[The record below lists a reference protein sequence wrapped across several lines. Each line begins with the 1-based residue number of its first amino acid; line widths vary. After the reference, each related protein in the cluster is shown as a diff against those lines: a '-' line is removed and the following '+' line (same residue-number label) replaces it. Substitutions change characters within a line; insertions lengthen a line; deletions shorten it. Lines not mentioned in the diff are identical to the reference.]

1 LLRPIMDEDLIPTSS
16 LFKDDP
22 EWSDVTPIYES
33 AEERAAVKIMYD
45 EEFRDCFGYL
55 RAILQSGEKSER
67 VMKLIDTCIQKNAAN
82 YTLWQYRRECLKA
95 LNIDKKKELKFL
107 DEVILENPK
116 NYQVWHHRRAIVESL
131 GDVSGELAFTQEV
144 LDDESKNY
152 HAWQHRQWCVRRFEL
167 PAQPELDYSLK
178 LIMEDPR
185 NNSAW
190 NYRYFILQRAGRL
203 TDKNTI
209 DTETNMALQLACKLP
224 NNESVWNYLTGILA
238 EDGLESRPELIATVK
253 KVYEETEKDARSFH
267 MLAFLVEVLL
277 ERMGG
282 VKKDEKEGAQVVMES
297 AEEAKKLLEELTVLD
312 PVRTNYWNHQRML
325 VESQLQ
331 RALHTATN

>member
-1 LLRPIMDEDLIPTSS
+1 SLRTVMDVDLIPTSS
-16 LFKDDP
+16 LYKDNA

-33 AEERAAVKIMYD
+33 AEERAAVRIKYD

-55 RAILQSGEKSER
+55 RAILQTNEKSER
-67 VMKLIDTCIQKNAAN
+67 VMRLLDTCIQKNAAN
-82 YTLWQYRRECLKA
+82 YTLWQYRRECLIA
-95 LNIDKKKELKFL
+95 LDSDLRKELRFL

-116 NYQVWHHRRAIVESL
+116 NYQVWHHRRAIVDRL
-131 GDVSGELAFTQEV
+131 GDAKGEIAFSEEV

-203 TDKNTI
+203 TDKTTI
-209 DTETNMALQLACKLP
+209 DTETNLALQLACKLP
-224 NNESVWNYLTGILA
+224 NNESVWNYLSGILA
-238 EDGLESRPELIATVK
+238 DEGVDSRPEVLTAVR
-253 KVYEETEKDARSFH
+253 KVYDETEKDKRSFH
-267 MLAFLVEVLL
+267 LVAFVVDSLMEK
-277 ERMGG
+277 MGKQ
-282 VKKDEKEGAQVVMES
+282 KKDEREGATVVVES
-297 AEEAKKLLEELTVLD
+297 AEEAKKLLEELTSLD
-312 PVRTNYWNHQRML
+312 PVRTHYWNHQRML

-331 RALHTATN
+331 RALLTTAQ